1 MCEKIATHLA
11 TAFCVENLDETKNS
25 IVQSFRSKDF
35 KLADLE
41 NGLRD
46 DWCVAKGLPLYRG
59 LLHILAPKAKVWR
72 SQISK

>member
-1 MCEKIATHLA
+1 MHPFTAKLTVFKILLCVKKLQRILLQHY
-11 TAFCVENLDETKNS
+11 VENLDETKNS

-46 DWCVAKGLPLYRG
+46 DWCVAKGLPL
-59 LLHILAPKAKVWR
+59 
-72 SQISK
+72 

>member
-11 TAFCVENLDETKNS
+11 KAFCVENLDETKNS

-46 DWCVAKGLPLYRG
+46 DWCVAKGLPL
-59 LLHILAPKAKVWR
+59 
-72 SQISK
+72 